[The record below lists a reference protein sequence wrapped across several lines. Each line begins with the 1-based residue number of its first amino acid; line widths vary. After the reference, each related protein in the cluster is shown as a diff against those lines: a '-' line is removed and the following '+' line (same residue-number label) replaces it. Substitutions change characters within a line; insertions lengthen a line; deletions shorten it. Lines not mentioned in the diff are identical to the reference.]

1 MTNLSTFLLR
11 AAFVLILP
19 EVTRV
24 TVVPVPA
31 PVHITGQQ
39 AGRSEFIIK
48 KGTDTVAVELF
59 SRDAEALTG
68 EIYQTNGPRTQYT
81 LNLRPDSS
89 ISHVELTR
97 QNRAGGTAGISVHFT
112 PALVSAQFSA
122 GGQSEKAEFA
132 PQGKSTPFLAVSFA
146 LAEQIVQASHLKMGQ
161 SLKFTAVRLGAG
173 DTATLTVTRFHA
185 DSASLSMSDVELR
198 VALSP
203 KGEVVGG
210 RHVGQ
215 NWTVERKS
223 AK

>member
-1 MTNLSTFLLR
+1 MRPMPPPSR
-11 AAFVLILP
+11 A
-19 EVTRV
+19 
-24 TVVPVPA
+24 
-31 PVHITGQQ
+31 
-39 AGRSEFIIK
+39 RS
-48 KGTDTVAVELF
+48 
-59 SRDAEALTG
+59 RLTG

-89 ISHVELTR
+89 IAHVELAR

-132 PQGKSTPFLAVSFA
+132 PRGKSTPFLAVSFA

-161 SLKFTAVRLGAG
+161 SLKLTAVRLGG
-173 DTATLTVTRFHA
+173 RDTATLTVTQFHA
-185 DSASLSMSDVELR
+185 DSVSLFMPDVELR

-223 AK
+223 VK